1 MLFTN
6 KEGELKKQK
15 IMSVRNKLYQE
26 KCTGNPKKG
35 KWYARAVINDVVGLE
50 EISQEILDNT
60 TAKQADVYAVLKE
73 LDNVMGQ
80 HLKNGDRVV
89 LNGFG
94 TFKVGLKTTA
104 AETAK
109 DFTPQKKHCERTSQF
124 PTRNPQDRYRP
135 HTPQAVY
142 TRHRGAAGGRKQN
155 QRQDTGKALTV
166 EQ

>member
-1 MLFTN
+1 
-6 KEGELKKQK
+6 
-15 IMSVRNKLYQE
+15 MSVRNKLYQE

-35 KWYARAVINDVVGLE
+35 KWYARAVINDE

-94 TFKVGLKTTA
+94 SFKVGLKTTA

-109 DFTPQKKHCERTSQF
+109 DFTPQK
-124 PTRNPQDRYRP
+124 NI
-135 HTPQAVY
+135 V
-142 TRHRGAAGGRKQN
+142 GARLN
-155 QRQDTGKALTV
+155 S
-166 EQ
+166 

>member
-60 TAKQADVYAVLKE
+60 TAKQADVYGVLKE

-94 TFKVGLKTTA
+94 SFKVGLKTTA

-109 DFTPQKKHCERTSQF
+109 DFTPQKNIVSARLNFQPKTHRTATDR
-124 PTRNPQDRYRP
+124 TR
-135 HTPQAVY
+135 
-142 TRHRGAAGGRKQN
+142 RKQFI
-155 QRQDTGKALTV
+155 QGIEVRQVAESKTKDKTPEKP
-166 EQ
+166 

>member
-1 MLFTN
+1 
-6 KEGELKKQK
+6 
-15 IMSVRNKLYQE
+15 MSVRNKLYQE

-94 TFKVGLKTTA
+94 SFKVGLKTTA
-104 AETAK
+104 A
-109 DFTPQKKHCERTSQF
+109 
-124 PTRNPQDRYRP
+124 
-135 HTPQAVY
+135 
-142 TRHRGAAGGRKQN
+142 
-155 QRQDTGKALTV
+155 
-166 EQ
+166 